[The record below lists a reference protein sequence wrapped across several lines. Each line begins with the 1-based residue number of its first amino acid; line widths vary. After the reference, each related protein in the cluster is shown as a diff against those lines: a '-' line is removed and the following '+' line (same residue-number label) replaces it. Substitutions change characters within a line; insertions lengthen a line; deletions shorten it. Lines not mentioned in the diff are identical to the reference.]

1 MRQTDLW
8 RPEKP
13 RSYLSQN
20 CFELLV
26 KTITAFCNYAC
37 IAVLDWIRLARTCPP
52 SFSRM
57 LGSELDSCKCTV
69 WCSATN
75 LQIIMSRSYAGNGL
89 IASFV
94 RTPRSAIV
102 FAVSSAAAFYRA
114 SGLVHWHFSDM
125 GAMSN
130 L

>member
-37 IAVLDWIRLARTCPP
+37 IAILDWTSALFGVRPRTCR
-52 SFSRM
+52 S
-57 LGSELDSCKCTV
+57 SC
-69 WCSATN
+69 
-75 LQIIMSRSYAGNGL
+75 LRSYAGNGL

-114 SGLVHWHFSDM
+114 SGLVLWHFSD
-125 GAMSN
+125 
-130 L
+130 LTRCRT

>member
-1 MRQTDLW
+1 MRQPDLW

-37 IAVLDWIRLARTCPP
+37 IAILDWIRLARTCPP

-75 LQIIMSRSYAGNGL
+75 LQIIMSSIICGQRANCL
-89 IASFV
+89 V
-94 RTPRSAIV
+94 RQDAPKRYPLRRV
-102 FAVSSAAAFYRA
+102 VSSIVLQHDRFRP
-114 SGLVHWHFSDM
+114 
-125 GAMSN
+125 
-130 L
+130 